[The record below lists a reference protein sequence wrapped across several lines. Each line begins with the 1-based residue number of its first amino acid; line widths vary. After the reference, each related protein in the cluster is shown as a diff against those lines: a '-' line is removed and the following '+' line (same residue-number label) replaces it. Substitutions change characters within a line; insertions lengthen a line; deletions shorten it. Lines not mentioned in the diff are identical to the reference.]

1 MMPPGSPVQCP
12 ACGHLSREGARFCAN
27 CAEPLRDQVPCPSCG
42 ASNLPGQNFCD
53 RCGARLE
60 ERRPIP
66 APDPRSYTP
75 DHLAEKIRTA
85 KANLEGERKQVTVL
99 FADVKGSMELGEG
112 MDPEAWRRIIERMFA
127 LMCEGVYRFE
137 GTVNQFTGDG
147 MVALFGAP
155 LAHEDHA
162 QRACH
167 AALYL
172 SDQLARYAEQLKRE
186 EGLDFSVRMGL
197 NSGEVVVGAI
207 GENLQMD
214 YTAIGHSVG
223 LGQRMEQLAEPG
235 RAYLT
240 EYTAA
245 LISGYFEL
253 RDKGLLEIKGVRMPL
268 RVYEL
273 AGAGAARTR
282 LDISGAR
289 GFTRLVGR
297 ESELAS
303 LETAL
308 DRVVGGKGQVL
319 GIVAEPGLG
328 KSRLC
333 YELARRCR
341 ERGITVYEGHGVAHG
356 KRVPWLVVLELLRG
370 YFGIGEQDAER
381 TAREQVA
388 GKVLQLDEALSDVLP
403 LLFDFLGVADPERPA
418 PRMDPEA
425 RQRQIFATVRR
436 LIHARSRR
444 EPALI
449 LLEDLQWLD
458 GSSEAFLENMVEAL
472 PGTRTLLLVNF
483 RPEYHA
489 GWMQKSYYQ
498 QLPLSPLG
506 EEAIEELL
514 QDLLGPDP
522 SLDGLS
528 QLITERTGG
537 NPFFIEEVVKGL
549 VDKSSLTG
557 DKGAYR
563 LARSVDEVTIPPTV
577 QAVLAARIDR
587 LPEDEKAVLQGAA
600 VIGRQF
606 PEAVL
611 RHAMGLSGTA
621 LEDALRAL
629 TAAEFI
635 YEESPYPEPEY
646 AFMHP
651 LTQEVAHRSQLAEQR
666 ARMHRRVAEAIAE
679 LYPHKLDEQ
688 AALLAHHSEA
698 AGDMLAAAKWS
709 ARAAG
714 WAGLSDP
721 AAAAGH
727 WRKVRTLVETGL
739 PESAETMTLGLVAR
753 IWTLRLAWRLGCT
766 EGEAAAIFAEG
777 KALAERAGDL
787 RSLAMLTVAYAAIR
801 GLTGHVEDWA
811 ELGSEALRLAERT
824 GDRGLQLAVRP
835 PPTYALFVLGRLREA
850 LATIERGLELAAGD
864 SRLGAD
870 TLFVSPYAWSIM
882 TRSFLLAYLG
892 RLKDAVNGLDT
903 AMQLA
908 RDQGDVE
915 VLGYTHANRAWLA
928 RETGELESALAHAG
942 QAVDIAERMGNAYA
956 RTQAYSCLALAHAS
970 REEWDQAVEAGEQSL
985 AISRERRTGVQFEP
999 WTLATLADAYLARGD
1014 GSRARA
1020 TAEQAVAIARGSHIK
1035 IFEPIALRSLA
1046 RVLRASEGAG
1056 ARAEVKAALSR
1067 ALALAKEMGARSEEP
1082 LVHVELAELARLTG
1096 DESGRER
1103 ELREARRIFAEIG
1116 ADRYAAALTREL
1128 SAPPTGRPS
1137 RPLA

>member
-1 MMPPGSPVQCP
+1 
-12 ACGHLSREGARFCAN
+12 
-27 CAEPLRDQVPCPSCG
+27 
-42 ASNLPGQNFCD
+42 
-53 RCGARLE
+53 
-60 ERRPIP
+60 
-66 APDPRSYTP
+66 
-75 DHLAEKIRTA
+75 
-85 KANLEGERKQVTVL
+85 
-99 FADVKGSMELGEG
+99 
-112 MDPEAWRRIIERMFA
+112 
-127 LMCEGVYRFE
+127 
-137 GTVNQFTGDG
+137 
-147 MVALFGAP
+147 
-155 LAHEDHA
+155 
-162 QRACH
+162 
-167 AALYL
+167 
-172 SDQLARYAEQLKRE
+172 
-186 EGLDFSVRMGL
+186 
-197 NSGEVVVGAI
+197 
-207 GENLQMD
+207 
-214 YTAIGHSVG
+214 
-223 LGQRMEQLAEPG
+223 
-235 RAYLT
+235 
-240 EYTAA
+240 
-245 LISGYFEL
+245 
-253 RDKGLLEIKGVRMPL
+253 
-268 RVYEL
+268 
-273 AGAGAARTR
+273 
-282 LDISGAR
+282 
-289 GFTRLVGR
+289 
-297 ESELAS
+297 
-303 LETAL
+303 
-308 DRVVGGKGQVL
+308 
-319 GIVAEPGLG
+319 
-328 KSRLC
+328 
-333 YELARRCR
+333 
-341 ERGITVYEGHGVAHG
+341 
-356 KRVPWLVVLELLRG
+356 
-370 YFGIGEQDAER
+370 
-381 TAREQVA
+381 
-388 GKVLQLDEALSDVLP
+388 
-403 LLFDFLGVADPERPA
+403 
-418 PRMDPEA
+418 
-425 RQRQIFATVRR
+425 
-436 LIHARSRR
+436 
-444 EPALI
+444 
-449 LLEDLQWLD
+449 
-458 GSSEAFLENMVEAL
+458 
-472 PGTRTLLLVNF
+472 
-483 RPEYHA
+483 
-489 GWMQKSYYQ
+489 
-498 QLPLSPLG
+498 
-506 EEAIEELL
+506 
-514 QDLLGPDP
+514 
-522 SLDGLS
+522 
-528 QLITERTGG
+528 
-537 NPFFIEEVVKGL
+537 
-549 VDKSSLTG
+549 
-557 DKGAYR
+557 
-563 LARSVDEVTIPPTV
+563 
-577 QAVLAARIDR
+577 
-587 LPEDEKAVLQGAA
+587 
-600 VIGRQF
+600 
-606 PEAVL
+606 
-611 RHAMGLSGTA
+611 
-621 LEDALRAL
+621 
-629 TAAEFI
+629 
-635 YEESPYPEPEY
+635 
-646 AFMHP
+646 MHP

>member
-12 ACGHLSREGARFCAN
+12 ACGHPSREGARFCAN
-27 CAEPLRDQVPCPSCG
+27 CAEPLRQEVRCPSCG

-60 ERRPIP
+60 ERRPTP

-85 KANLEGERKQVTVL
+85 KASLEGERKQVTVL

-155 LAHEDHA
+155 IAHEDHA

-207 GENLQMD
+207 GEDLQMD

-289 GFTRLVGR
+289 GFTRFVGR

-370 YFGIGEQDAER
+370 YFGIGEQDAEQ

-403 LLFDFLGVADPERPA
+403 LLFDFLGVPDPERPA

-436 LIHARSRR
+436 LMHARSRR

-506 EEAIEELL
+506 EEAIDELL
-514 QDLLGPDP
+514 QDLLGGDP

-549 VDKSSLTG
+549 VDKGSLTG

-721 AAAAGH
+721 AAAANH

-766 EGEAAAIFAEG
+766 EEEAAAIFAEG
-777 KALAERAGDL
+777 KALAERAEDL

-864 SRLGAD
+864 ARLGAD
-870 TLFVSPYAWSIM
+870 TLFVSPYAWSVM

-892 RLKDAVNGLDT
+892 RLTDAVNGLDT

-915 VLGYTHANRAWLA
+915 VLGYVHANRAWLA

-956 RTQAYSCLALAHAS
+956 RTQAYSCLALAHVS

-999 WTLATLADAYLARGD
+999 WTLATLAEAYLARGD
-1014 GSRARA
+1014 VSRARA

-1046 RVLRASEGAG
+1046 RVLLASEGAG

-1067 ALALAKEMGARSEEP
+1067 ALALAKEMEARSEEP
-1082 LVHVELAELARLTG
+1082 LLHVELGELARLTG
-1096 DESGRER
+1096 DEAGRER
-1103 ELREARRIFAEIG
+1103 ELREARRIFAKIG

-1137 RPLA
+1137 

>member
-12 ACGHLSREGARFCAN
+12 ACGHLSREGARFCAK
-27 CAEPLRDQVPCPSCG
+27 CGEPLPQEFACARCG
-42 ASNLPGQNFCD
+42 AFSLPGQNFCD
-53 RCGARLE
+53 RCGSPLV
-60 ERRPIP
+60 ERREAP

-85 KANLEGERKQVTVL
+85 KGSLEGERKQVTVL

-112 MDPEAWRRIIERMFA
+112 MDPEAWRRIMERMFT
-127 LMCEGVYRFE
+127 LMCEGVHRFE
-137 GTVNQFTGDG
+137 GTVNRFTGDG

-155 LAHEDHA
+155 IAHEDHA

-167 AALYL
+167 SALYL

-186 EGLDFSVRMGL
+186 EGLDFSVGVGVNYR
-197 NSGEVVVGAI
+197 EVVVGAI
-207 GENLQMD
+207 GDDLQMD

-223 LGQRMEQLAEPG
+223 LGQRMEQLADPG
-235 RAYLT
+235 KAYLT
-240 EYTAA
+240 EHTAA

-253 RDKGLLEIKGVRMPL
+253 RDKGLLEIKGVRTPL

-273 AGAGAARTR
+273 VGTGAARTS
-282 LDISGAR
+282 LEVAGAR
-289 GFTRLVGR
+289 GFTRFVGR
-297 ESELAS
+297 ESELSILAA
-303 LETAL
+303 AL
-308 DRVVGGKGQVL
+308 DRAVGGKGQVL
-319 GIVAEPGLG
+319 GVIAQPGLG

-333 YELARRCR
+333 YELVQHCR
-341 ERGITVYEGHGVAHG
+341 EQGITVYEAHGVAHG
-356 KRVPWLVVLELLRG
+356 KRVPWLVVLELMRG
-370 YFGIGEQDAER
+370 YFGIAEHETEQA
-381 TAREQVA
+381 ARDRIASKTVA
-388 GKVLQLDEALSDVLP
+388 LDEALRDALP
-403 LLFDFLGVADPERPA
+403 LLFEFLGVPDPERPA

-449 LLEDLQWLD
+449 LIEDLQWLD
-458 GSSEAFLENMVEAL
+458 GSSEAFLANVVEAL

-498 QLPLSPLG
+498 QLPLPPLG

-528 QLITERTGG
+528 QLIAERTGG
-537 NPFFIEEVVKGL
+537 NPFFIEEVVKDL
-549 VDKSSLTG
+549 VDKGSLSG

-577 QAVLAARIDR
+577 QAVLASRIDR
-587 LPEDEKAVLQGAA
+587 LPAHEKAVLQSAA
-600 VIGRQF
+600 VIGKHF

-611 RHAMGLSGTA
+611 RHAMRLSGTE

-651 LTQEVAHRSQLAEQR
+651 LTREVAHRSQLAEQR
-666 ARMHRRVAEAIAE
+666 ARVHRRVAEAIAE

-698 AGDMLAAAKWS
+698 AGDMLAAAEWS

-714 WAGLSDP
+714 WAGMSDP

-727 WRKVRTLVETGL
+727 WRKVRKLVETGL
-739 PESAETMTLGLVAR
+739 PESAETITLGLTAR
-753 IWTLRLAWRLGCT
+753 IWTLRLAWRLGAP
-766 EGEAAAIFAEG
+766 EEEAAAIFAGG
-777 KALAERAGDL
+777 KALAERAEDP

-835 PPTYALFVLGRLREA
+835 PPTYALFMLGRLREA
-850 LATIERGLELAAGD
+850 LAIIERGLELAAGHA
-864 SRLGAD
+864 RLGAD

-892 RLKDAVNGLDT
+892 RLSEAADGLDG
-903 AMQLA
+903 AMRLA

-915 VLGYTHANRAWLA
+915 VLGYAHANRAWLA
-928 RETGELESALAHAG
+928 RQSGEVESALPHAG

-956 RTQAYSCLALAHAS
+956 RTQAYSCLAFAHVA
-970 REEWDQAVEAGEQSL
+970 RGEFDEAVEAGEQSL

-999 WTLATLADAYLARGD
+999 WTLATLAEAYLGRGYAP
-1014 GSRARA
+1014 RARA
-1020 TAEQAVAIARGSHIK
+1020 TAEQAVALARERHIRVL
-1035 IFEPIALRSLA
+1035 EPITLVSLT
-1046 RVLRASEGAG
+1046 RVLLASEGTA
-1056 ARAEVKAALSR
+1056 ARAEIEAALSR
-1067 ALALAKEMGARSEEP
+1067 ALELAKAMEARSEEP
-1082 LVHVELAELARLTG
+1082 LVHVELGELARLTG
-1096 DESGRER
+1096 DDAALDLEVRVAQSLFG
-1103 ELREARRIFAEIG
+1103 EIG
-1116 ADRYAAALTREL
+1116 ANRYAASLTVQR
-1128 SAPPTGRPS
+1128 SARPTGRRS
-1137 RPLA
+1137 

>member
-1 MMPPGSPVQCP
+1 
-12 ACGHLSREGARFCAN
+12 
-27 CAEPLRDQVPCPSCG
+27 
-42 ASNLPGQNFCD
+42 
-53 RCGARLE
+53 
-60 ERRPIP
+60 
-66 APDPRSYTP
+66 
-75 DHLAEKIRTA
+75 
-85 KANLEGERKQVTVL
+85 
-99 FADVKGSMELGEG
+99 
-112 MDPEAWRRIIERMFA
+112 MDAEAWRRIMERMFT
-127 LMCEGVYRFE
+127 LMCEGVHRFE
-137 GTVNQFTGDG
+137 GTVNKFTGDG
-147 MVALFGAP
+147 IVALFGAP
-155 LAHEDHA
+155 IAREDHA
-162 QRACH
+162 QCACH

-172 SDQLARYAEQLKRE
+172 SDQLAQYAEQLKRE

-197 NSGEVVVGAI
+197 SSGEVVVGAI
-207 GENLQMD
+207 GDDLQMD

-235 RAYLT
+235 TAYLT
-240 EYTAA
+240 EHTAA

-253 RDKGLLEIKGVRMPL
+253 RDKGVLEIKGVRTPL

-273 AGAGAARTR
+273 AGTGAARTS
-282 LDISGAR
+282 LDVAGAR
-289 GFTRLVGR
+289 GFTHFVGR
-297 ESELAS
+297 GSELAS
-303 LETAL
+303 LATAL

-319 GIVAEPGLG
+319 GVVSEPGLG

-333 YELARRCR
+333 YELAQRCQ

-370 YFGIGEQDAER
+370 YFGIGEQDDEQA
-381 TAREQVA
+381 ARDQVA
-388 GKVLQLDEALSDVLP
+388 GKVLQLDEALSDALP
-403 LLFDFLGVADPERPA
+403 LLFEFLGVPDPERPT

-425 RQRQIFATVRR
+425 RQRRIFATVRR
-436 LIHARSRR
+436 LIQARSRR

-449 LLEDLQWLD
+449 LIEDLQWLD
-458 GSSEAFLENMVEAL
+458 GSSEAFLENLVEAL

-498 QLPLSPLG
+498 QLPLPPLG

-528 QLITERTGG
+528 QLIAERTGG
-537 NPFFIEEVVKGL
+537 NPFFIEEIVKGL
-549 VDKSSLTG
+549 VDRGSLTG
-557 DKGAYR
+557 EKGAYR
-563 LARSVDEVTIPPTV
+563 LAHSVDEVTIPPTV
-577 QAVLAARIDR
+577 QAVLTARIDR
-587 LPEDEKAVLQGAA
+587 LPEHEKAVLQSAA
-600 VIGRQF
+600 VIGKQF

-611 RHAMGLSGTA
+611 RNAMRLSGPE

-629 TAAEFI
+629 IAAEFI

-651 LTQEVAHRSQLAEQR
+651 LTQEVAYRSQLAEQR

-698 AGDMLAAAKWS
+698 AGEMLAAAKWS
-709 ARAAG
+709 ERAAG

-727 WRKVRTLVETGL
+727 WRNVRTLVAGL
-739 PESAETMTLGLVAR
+739 PESAETQMLGLTAR
-753 IWTLRLAWRLGCT
+753 IWTLRLAWRLGGT
-766 EGEAAAIFAEG
+766 EEEAAAIFAEG
-777 KALAERAGDL
+777 KALAERAEDL

-864 SRLGAD
+864 ARLGAD

-892 RLKDAVNGLDT
+892 RLTDAANGLDS

-915 VLGYTHANRAWLA
+915 VLGYAHANRAWLA

-970 REEWDQAVEAGEQSL
+970 RGEWDDAVEAGEQSL

-999 WTLATLADAYLARGD
+999 WTLATLAEAYLARGD

-1020 TAEQAVAIARGSHIK
+1020 TAEQAVAIARGNQIQ

-1046 RVLRASEGAG
+1046 RVLLASEGAG

-1067 ALALAKEMGARSEEP
+1067 ALALAKEMEARSEEP
-1082 LVHVELAELARLTG
+1082 LLHVELGELARLTG
-1096 DESGRER
+1096 DEAGRER

-1116 ADRYAAALTREL
+1116 ADRYVAALTREL

-1137 RPLA
+1137 

>member
-1 MMPPGSPVQCP
+1 M
-12 ACGHLSREGARFCAN
+12 R
-27 CAEPLRDQVPCPSCG
+27 
-42 ASNLPGQNFCD
+42 
-53 RCGARLE
+53 
-60 ERRPIP
+60 
-66 APDPRSYTP
+66 
-75 DHLAEKIRTA
+75 
-85 KANLEGERKQVTVL
+85 
-99 FADVKGSMELGEG
+99 
-112 MDPEAWRRIIERMFA
+112 
-127 LMCEGVYRFE
+127 
-137 GTVNQFTGDG
+137 
-147 MVALFGAP
+147 
-155 LAHEDHA
+155 
-162 QRACH
+162 
-167 AALYL
+167 
-172 SDQLARYAEQLKRE
+172 
-186 EGLDFSVRMGL
+186 
-197 NSGEVVVGAI
+197 
-207 GENLQMD
+207 
-214 YTAIGHSVG
+214 
-223 LGQRMEQLAEPG
+223 
-235 RAYLT
+235 
-240 EYTAA
+240 
-245 LISGYFEL
+245 
-253 RDKGLLEIKGVRMPL
+253 
-268 RVYEL
+268 
-273 AGAGAARTR
+273 
-282 LDISGAR
+282 
-289 GFTRLVGR
+289 
-297 ESELAS
+297 
-303 LETAL
+303 
-308 DRVVGGKGQVL
+308 
-319 GIVAEPGLG
+319 
-328 KSRLC
+328 
-333 YELARRCR
+333 
-341 ERGITVYEGHGVAHG
+341 
-356 KRVPWLVVLELLRG
+356 
-370 YFGIGEQDAER
+370 
-381 TAREQVA
+381 
-388 GKVLQLDEALSDVLP
+388 
-403 LLFDFLGVADPERPA
+403 
-418 PRMDPEA
+418 
-425 RQRQIFATVRR
+425 
-436 LIHARSRR
+436 
-444 EPALI
+444 
-449 LLEDLQWLD
+449 
-458 GSSEAFLENMVEAL
+458 
-472 PGTRTLLLVNF
+472 
-483 RPEYHA
+483 
-489 GWMQKSYYQ
+489 
-498 QLPLSPLG
+498 LPLSPLG

-651 LTQEVAHRSQLAEQR
+651 LTQEVAHSSQLAEQR

-727 WRKVRTLVETGL
+727 WRKVRTLVVTGL

-1082 LVHVELAELARLTG
+1082 LVHVELAELARVTG

>member
-12 ACGHLSREGARFCAN
+12 ACGHPSREGARFCAN
-27 CAEPLRDQVPCPSCG
+27 CAEPLRQEIPCPSCG

-53 RCGARLE
+53 RCGTRLE
-60 ERRPIP
+60 ERRPTP
-66 APDPRSYTP
+66 APDPRCYTP

-85 KANLEGERKQVTVL
+85 KSTLEGERKQVTVL
-99 FADVKGSMELGEG
+99 FADVKGSMELGER
-112 MDPEAWRRIIERMFA
+112 MDPEAWRRIMERMFT
-127 LMCEGVYRFE
+127 LMCEGVHRFE
-137 GTVNQFTGDG
+137 GTVRFTGDG
-147 MVALFGAP
+147 MMALFGAP
-155 LAHEDHA
+155 IAHEEHA

-207 GENLQMD
+207 GDDLQMD

-253 RDKGLLEIKGVRMPL
+253 RDKGLLEIKGVRRPL

-282 LDISGAR
+282 LDVAGAR

-308 DRVVGGKGQVL
+308 DRVIGGKGQVL

-333 YELARRCR
+333 YELAQRCR

-370 YFGIGEQDAER
+370 YFAIAEQDDEQ
-381 TAREQVA
+381 TARDQVA
-388 GKVLQLDEALSDVLP
+388 GKVLQLDEALSDALP
-403 LLFDFLGVADPERPA
+403 LLFDFLGVPDPERPA
-418 PRMDPEA
+418 ARMDPEA

-436 LIHARSRR
+436 LMHARSRR

-449 LLEDLQWLD
+449 LIEDLQWLD

-506 EEAIEELL
+506 EQAIEELL
-514 QDLLGPDP
+514 QDLLGADP

-528 QLITERTGG
+528 QLIAERTGG

-549 VDKSSLTG
+549 VDKGSLTG

-587 LPEDEKAVLQGAA
+587 LPEHEKAVLQSAA

-611 RHAMGLSGTA
+611 RHAMRLSGTE

-629 TAAEFI
+629 TAGEFI

-727 WRKVRTLVETGL
+727 WRKVRTLVAAL
-739 PESAETMTLGLVAR
+739 PESAETQTLGLTAR
-753 IWTLRLAWRLGCT
+753 IWTLRLAWRLGGT
-766 EGEAAAIFAEG
+766 EEEAAAIFAEG
-777 KALAERAGDL
+777 KALAERAEDL

-864 SRLGAD
+864 ARLGAD
-870 TLFVSPYAWSIM
+870 TLFVSPYAWSVM

-892 RLKDAVNGLDT
+892 RLTDAVNGLDT

-915 VLGYTHANRAWLA
+915 VLGYVHANRAWLA
-928 RETGELESALAHAG
+928 REAGELESALAHAG

-956 RTQAYSCLALAHAS
+956 RTQAYSCLALAHVS
-970 REEWDQAVEAGEQSL
+970 REEWDEAVEAGEQSL

-999 WTLATLADAYLARGD
+999 WTLATLAEAYLARGD
-1014 GSRARA
+1014 VSRARA

-1035 IFEPIALRSLA
+1035 VFEPIALRSLA
-1046 RVLRASEGAG
+1046 RVLLASEGAG

-1067 ALALAKEMGARSEEP
+1067 GLALAKEMEARSEEP
-1082 LVHVELAELARLTG
+1082 LLHVELGELARLTG
-1096 DESGRER
+1096 DEAGRER

-1137 RPLA
+1137 

>member
-1 MMPPGSPVQCP
+1 MGSLVQCP

-27 CAEPLRDQVPCPSCG
+27 CGEPLSQEVACPRCG
-42 ASNLPGQNFCD
+42 ASNLRGQNFCD
-53 RCGARLE
+53 HCGNLLVE
-60 ERRPIP
+60 EREAP
-66 APDPRSYTP
+66 APDPRSCTP

-85 KANLEGERKQVTVL
+85 KGSLEGERKQVTVL

-112 MDPEAWRRIIERMFA
+112 MDPEQWRRIIERMVT
-127 LMCEGVYRFE
+127 LMCEGVHRFE

-155 LAHEDHA
+155 IAHEDHA

-197 NSGEVVVGAI
+197 NSGEVVVGSI
-207 GENLQMD
+207 GDDLQMD

-235 RAYLT
+235 KAYLT
-240 EYTAA
+240 EHTAA
-245 LISGYFEL
+245 LISGYFDL
-253 RDKGLLEIKGVRMPL
+253 RDKGLLEIKGVRTPL
-268 RVYEL
+268 RVFEL
-273 AGAGAARTR
+273 AGTGAARTR
-282 LDISGAR
+282 LEVAGAR
-289 GFTRLVGR
+289 GFTRFVGR

-303 LETAL
+303 LKTAL
-308 DRVVGGKGQVL
+308 DRVVAGTGQVV
-319 GIVAEPGLG
+319 GVVSEPGLG

-333 YELARRCR
+333 YELVRRCG
-341 ERGITVYEGHGVAHG
+341 ERGINVYEAHGVAHG
-356 KRVPWLVVLELLRG
+356 KRVPWLVVLELMRD
-370 YFGIGEQDAER
+370 YFDIGEQDADQA
-381 TAREQVA
+381 ARDQVA
-388 GKVLQLDEALSDVLP
+388 GKVLSLDESLRDALP
-403 LLFDFLGVADPERPA
+403 LLFEFLGVPDPERPA

-436 LIHARSRR
+436 LIHARGRR

-449 LLEDLQWLD
+449 MIEDLQWLD

-498 QLPLSPLG
+498 QLPLAPLG
-506 EEAIEELL
+506 EGAVEELL

-528 QLITERTGG
+528 QLIAERTGG
-537 NPFFIEEVVKGL
+537 NPFFIEEVVKDL
-549 VDKSSLTG
+549 VDKGSLRG
-557 DKGAYR
+557 EKGAYR

-577 QAVLAARIDR
+577 QAVVAARIDR
-587 LPEDEKAVLQGAA
+587 LPEREKAVLQGAA

-611 RHAMGLSGTA
+611 RQAMRMSGTE
-621 LEDALRAL
+621 LEVALRAL

-651 LTQEVAHRSQLAEQR
+651 LTREVAHRSQLAEQR
-666 ARMHRRVAEAIAE
+666 ARMHKRVAEAIAE

-698 AGDMLAAAKWS
+698 AGEMLAAAEWS

-721 AAAAGH
+721 AAAAAH
-727 WRKVRTLVETGL
+727 WRKVRTLVESL
-739 PESAETMTLGLVAR
+739 PETAESVTLGLTAR
-753 IWTLRLAWRLGCT
+753 IWTLRLAWRLGGT
-766 EGEAAAIFAEG
+766 EEEAAAIFAEG
-777 KALAERAGDL
+777 KALAERAADP

-835 PPTYALFVLGRLREA
+835 PPTYALFMLGRLREA

-864 SRLGAD
+864 VRLGAD

-892 RLKDAVNGLDT
+892 RLPEAGEGLDR

-908 RDQGDVE
+908 RDQADVE
-915 VLGYTHANRAWLA
+915 VLGYAHANRAWLT
-928 RETGELESALAHAG
+928 RQTGEVESALPHAG

-956 RTQAYSCLALAHAS
+956 RTQAYSCLALAHLS
-970 REEWDQAVEAGEQSL
+970 RKEWDEAVEAGEQSL

-999 WTLATLADAYLARGD
+999 WTLATLGEAYLARGD
-1014 GSRARA
+1014 GLRARA
-1020 TAEQAVAIARGSHIK
+1020 TAGQAVELARGRHIK
-1035 IFEPIALRSLA
+1035 VLEPITLLSFA
-1046 RVLRASEGAG
+1046 RVLMALEGAA

-1067 ALALAKEMGARSEEP
+1067 ALALARDMEARSEEP
-1082 LVHVELAELARLTG
+1082 LVRVELGELARLTG
-1096 DESGRER
+1096 DDVAYER
-1103 ELREARRIFAEIG
+1103 ELGEAHRLFAQIG
-1116 ADRYAAALTREL
+1116 ANRYAATLTREP
-1128 SAPPTGRPS
+1128 SARRS
-1137 RPLA
+1137 

>member
-1 MMPPGSPVQCP
+1 MIAPGSPVQCP

-27 CAEPLRDQVPCPSCG
+27 CAAPLPQEIACPRCG
-42 ASNLPGQNFCD
+42 ASNPAGQNFCD
-53 RCGARLE
+53 RCGNQLV
-60 ERRPIP
+60 ERREAP

-85 KANLEGERKQVTVL
+85 RGSLEGERKQVTVL
-99 FADVKGSMELGEG
+99 FADVKGSMELGED
-112 MDPEAWRRIIERMFA
+112 MDPEAWRRIIERMFT
-127 LMCEGVYRFE
+127 LMCEGVYRYE
-137 GTVNQFTGDG
+137 GTVNRFTGDG

-155 LAHEDHA
+155 IAHEDHA

-172 SDQLARYAEQLKRE
+172 TDQLARYAEQLKRE

-207 GENLQMD
+207 GDDLQMD

-235 RAYLT
+235 KAYLT
-240 EYTAA
+240 EHTAA

-253 RDKGLLEIKGVRMPL
+253 RDKGLLEIKGVRKPL

-273 AGAGAARTR
+273 VGTGAARTS
-282 LDISGAR
+282 LEVAGAR

-297 ESELAS
+297 ESELTTLA
-303 LETAL
+303 TAL
-308 DRVVGGKGQVL
+308 DHVVGGKGQVL
-319 GIVAEPGLG
+319 GVVSEPGLG

-333 YELARRCR
+333 YELAQRAR
-341 ERGITVYEGHGVAHG
+341 ERGITVYEAHGVAHG
-356 KRVPWLVVLELLRG
+356 KRVPWLVVLELMRG
-370 YFGIGEQDAER
+370 YFGIGEQDAEQ
-381 TAREQVA
+381 TARERVA
-388 GKVLQLDEALSDVLP
+388 DKILGLDESLSTDLP
-403 LLFDFLGVADPERPA
+403 LLFEFLGVPDPERPA

-436 LIHARSRR
+436 LIHARSRH

-449 LLEDLQWLD
+449 LIEDLQWLD
-458 GSSEAFLENMVEAL
+458 RSSEAFLENMVEAL

-489 GWMQKSYYQ
+489 GWMRKSYYQ
-498 QLPLSPLG
+498 QLPLPPLDD
-506 EEAIEELL
+506 EAIEELL

-528 QLITERTGG
+528 QLIADRTGG
-537 NPFFIEEVVKGL
+537 NPFFIEEVVKSL
-549 VDKSSLTG
+549 EDKGSLTG
-557 DKGAYR
+557 EKGHYK

-587 LPEDEKAVLQGAA
+587 LPEHEKAVLQGAA
-600 VIGRQF
+600 VIGKQF

-611 RHAMGLSGTA
+611 RHAMRLSATQLA
-621 LEDALRAL
+621 DALRDL
-629 TAAEFI
+629 IAAEFI

-666 ARMHRRVAEAIAE
+666 ARMHRRVADAIAE

-698 AGDMLAAAKWS
+698 AGEMLAAAKWS

-727 WRKVRTLVETGL
+727 WRKVRALVETGL
-739 PESAETMTLGLVAR
+739 PQSAETMTLGLTAR
-753 IWTLRLAWRLGCT
+753 IWTLRLAWRLGGP
-766 EGEAAAIFAEG
+766 EEEAAAIFAEG
-777 KALAERAGDL
+777 KALAERAEDS

-835 PPTYALFVLGRLREA
+835 PPTYALFMLGRLREA
-850 LATIERGLELAAGD
+850 LATIEQGLELAAGD
-864 SRLGAD
+864 TRLGAD
-870 TLFVSPYAWSIM
+870 TLFVSPYAWSVM

-892 RLKDAVNGLDT
+892 RLTEAAEGLDS
-903 AMQLA
+903 AMRLA

-915 VLGYTHANRAWLA
+915 VLGYAHANRAWLA
-928 RETGELESALAHAG
+928 RQSGEIESALVHAAE
-942 QAVDIAERMGNAYA
+942 AVEIAERMGNAYA
-956 RTQAYSCLALAHAS
+956 RTQAYSCLALAHLS
-970 REEWDQAVEAGEQSL
+970 REEWDEAVEAGEQSL
-985 AISRERRTGVQFEP
+985 AISRERRTGLQFEP
-999 WTLATLADAYLARGD
+999 WTLATLAEAYLARGD
-1014 GSRARA
+1014 GPRARA
-1020 TAEQAVAIARGSHIK
+1020 TVEQAVALARGRQIK
-1035 IFEPIALRSLA
+1035 VFEPITLLSLA
-1046 RVLRASEGAG
+1046 RVLLASEGAA
-1056 ARAEVKAALSR
+1056 ARAEVEAALTR
-1067 ALALAKEMGARSEEP
+1067 ALALAKEMEARSEEP
-1082 LVHVELAELARLTG
+1082 LVHVQLAELARLSG
-1096 DESGRER
+1096 DEPGRAR
-1103 ELREARRIFAEIG
+1103 ELREAHRLFADIG
-1116 ADRYAAALTREL
+1116 ADRYRAALTREL
-1128 SAPPTGRPS
+1128 SAPPTGRRS
-1137 RPLA
+1137 

>member
-1 MMPPGSPVQCP
+1 MPPGSPVQCP
-12 ACGHLSREGARFCAN
+12 ACGHLSREGANFCAN
-27 CAEPLRDQVPCPSCG
+27 CAEPLLQEVACPRCG

-53 RCGARLE
+53 RCGTLLG
-60 ERRPIP
+60 ERRQAP
-66 APDPRSYTP
+66 AQDLLSCTP
-75 DHLAEKIRTA
+75 DHLAERIRTA
-85 KANLEGERKQVTVL
+85 KGSLEGERKQLTVL
-99 FADVKGSMELGEG
+99 FADVKGSMELGES
-112 MDPEAWRRIIERMFA
+112 MDPEAWRRIMERMFT
-127 LMCEGVYRFE
+127 LMCEGVHRFE
-137 GTVNQFTGDG
+137 GTVNKFTGDG
-147 MVALFGAP
+147 IVALFGAP
-155 LAHEDHA
+155 IAREDHA
-162 QRACH
+162 QCACH

-172 SDQLARYAEQLKRE
+172 SDQLAQYAEQLKRE

-207 GENLQMD
+207 GDDLQMD

-235 RAYLT
+235 KAYLT
-240 EYTAA
+240 EHTAA

-253 RDKGLLEIKGVRMPL
+253 RDKGLLEIKGVRTPL

-273 AGAGAARTR
+273 AGTGAARTS
-282 LDISGAR
+282 LEVAGAR
-289 GFTRLVGR
+289 GFTQFVGR
-297 ESELAS
+297 GSELAS
-303 LETAL
+303 LATAL
-308 DRVVGGKGQVL
+308 DRVVSGKGQVL
-319 GIVAEPGLG
+319 GVVSEPGLG

-333 YELARRCR
+333 YELAQRCQ

-370 YFGIGEQDAER
+370 YFGISELDDER
-381 TAREQVA
+381 AAREQIA
-388 GKVLQLDEALSDVLP
+388 GKVLQLDEAFSNALP
-403 LLFDFLGVADPERPA
+403 LLFEFLGVPDPERPA

-436 LIHARSRR
+436 LIQARSRR

-449 LLEDLQWLD
+449 LIEDLQWLD
-458 GSSEAFLENMVEAL
+458 VSSEAFLENMVEAL

-506 EEAIEELL
+506 EQAIEELL

-528 QLITERTGG
+528 QLIAERTGG

-549 VDKSSLTG
+549 VDRGSLTG
-557 DKGAYR
+557 EKGAYR
-563 LARSVDEVTIPPTV
+563 LAHSVDEVTIPPTV
-577 QAVLAARIDR
+577 QAVLTARIDR
-587 LPEDEKAVLQGAA
+587 LPEHQKAVLQSAA
-600 VIGRQF
+600 VIGKEF

-611 RHAMGLSGTA
+611 RNAMRLSGSE

-629 TAAEFI
+629 IAAEFL

-651 LTQEVAHRSQLAEQR
+651 LTQEVAYRSQLAEQR

-698 AGDMLAAAKWS
+698 AGEMLAAAKWS

-727 WRKVRTLVETGL
+727 WRNVRTLVETGL
-739 PESAETMTLGLVAR
+739 PETAETMTLGLTAR
-753 IWTLRLAWRLGCT
+753 IWTLRLAWRLGGA
-766 EGEAAAIFAEG
+766 EEEPAAIFAEG
-777 KALAERAGDL
+777 KALAERAEDP

-801 GLTGHVEDWA
+801 GLMGHVEDWA

-835 PPTYALFVLGRLREA
+835 PPTYAMFMLGRLREA

-864 SRLGAD
+864 ARLGAN

-882 TRSFLLAYLG
+882 TRSFLLGYLG
-892 RLKDAVNGLDT
+892 RLPEAAEGLDS

-908 RDQGDVE
+908 RRYGDVE
-915 VLGYTHANRAWLA
+915 VLGYAHVNRAWLA
-928 RETGELESALAHAG
+928 RQTGEVESALEHAG

-956 RTQAYSCLALAHAS
+956 RTQAYSCLALAHLS
-970 REEWDQAVEAGEQSL
+970 RGEWDEAVEAGEQSV

-999 WTLATLADAYLARGD
+999 WTLATLAEAYLARGD
-1014 GSRARA
+1014 GPRARD
-1020 TAEQAVAIARGSHIK
+1020 TAEQAAALARASHIK
-1035 IFEPIALRSLA
+1035 IFEPITLLSLA
-1046 RVLRASEGAG
+1046 RVLLATEGGG

-1067 ALALAKEMGARSEEP
+1067 ALALAKEMEARSEEP
-1082 LVHVELAELARLTG
+1082 LVHVELGELARLTG
-1096 DESGRER
+1096 DNAGRER
-1103 ELREARRIFAEIG
+1103 ELREAHRLFSEIG
-1116 ADRYAAALTREL
+1116 ADRYTAALAREL
-1128 SAPPTGRPS
+1128 TAPPAGRRS
-1137 RPLA
+1137 

>member
-27 CAEPLRDQVPCPSCG
+27 CAEPLPQEVACPRCG
-42 ASNLPGQNFCD
+42 ASNLSSQNFCD
-53 RCGARLE
+53 HCGNPLA
-60 ERRPIP
+60 ERRAP
-66 APDPRSYTP
+66 APDLRSYTP

-85 KANLEGERKQVTVL
+85 KGSLEGERKQITVL

-112 MDPEAWRRIIERMFA
+112 MDAEAWRRIMERMLA
-127 LMCEGVYRFE
+127 LMCEGVNRFE

-147 MVALFGAP
+147 IMALFGAP
-155 LAHEDHA
+155 IAHEDHA

-172 SDQLARYAEQLKRE
+172 SDQLARYAEQLRRE

-207 GENLQMD
+207 GADLQMD

-235 RAYLT
+235 KAYLT
-240 EYTAA
+240 EHTAA

-253 RDKGLLEIKGVRMPL
+253 RDKGVVEVKGVRTPV

-273 AGAGAARTR
+273 AGTGAARTR
-282 LDISGAR
+282 LEVAGAR
-289 GFTRLVGR
+289 GFTRFVGR

-303 LETAL
+303 LATAL
-308 DRVVGGKGQVL
+308 DRVIGGKGQVL
-319 GIVAEPGLG
+319 GVVAEPGLG

-333 YELARRCR
+333 YELAQRCR
-341 ERGITVYEGHGVAHG
+341 ERGITVYEAHGVAHG

-370 YFGIGEQDAER
+370 YFGISEQDAAQA
-381 TAREQVA
+381 ARDRIA
-388 GKVLQLDEALSDVLP
+388 GKILRLDEALSDALP
-403 LLFDFLGVADPERPA
+403 LLFEFLGAPDPERPA
-418 PRMDPEA
+418 QRMDPEA

-449 LLEDLQWLD
+449 LIEDLQWLD

-498 QLPLSPLG
+498 QLPLPPLG
-506 EEAIEELL
+506 ETAIEELL
-514 QDLLGPDP
+514 QNLLGPDP

-528 QLITERTGG
+528 QLIAERTGG
-537 NPFFIEEVVKGL
+537 NPFFIEELVKGL
-549 VDKSSLTG
+549 ADRGSLTG
-557 DKGAYR
+557 EKGAYR
-563 LARSVDEVTIPPTV
+563 LARSVDELTIPPTV

-587 LPEDEKAVLQGAA
+587 LPEHEKAVLQNAA
-600 VIGRQF
+600 VIGKQF

-611 RHAMGLSGTA
+611 RRAMRLSGTE

-651 LTQEVAHRSQLAEQR
+651 LTREVAHRSQLAEQR
-666 ARMHRRVAEAIAE
+666 ARVHRRVAEAIAE

-698 AGDMLAAAKWS
+698 AGDMLAAAEWS

-727 WRKVRTLVETGL
+727 WRKVRTLVETL
-739 PESAETMTLGLVAR
+739 PDTAETITLGLTAR
-753 IWTLRLAWRLGCT
+753 IWTLRLAWRLGAP
-766 EGEAAAIFAEG
+766 EEEAAAIFAEG
-777 KALAERAGDL
+777 KALAERAEDP

-811 ELGSEALRLAERT
+811 EFGSEALRLAERT
-824 GDRGLQLAVRP
+824 GDRSLQLVVRP
-835 PPTYALFVLGRLREA
+835 PPTYALFMLGRLREA

-864 SRLGAD
+864 VRLGAD
-870 TLFVSPYAWSIM
+870 TLFVSPYAWAVM

-892 RLKDAVNGLDT
+892 RLAEAANGLDR
-903 AMQLA
+903 AMQFA
-908 RDQGDVE
+908 RDHGDVE
-915 VLGYTHANRAWLA
+915 VLGYAYANRAWLA
-928 RETGELESALAHAG
+928 RQTGEIESALGHAG

-956 RTQAYSCLALAHAS
+956 RTQAYSCLALARLS
-970 REEWDQAVEAGEQSL
+970 RGEWDDAVEAGQQSL
-985 AISRERRTGVQFEP
+985 AISRERGTGFQFEP
-999 WTLATLADAYLARGD
+999 WTLATLAEAYLARGD
-1014 GSRARA
+1014 GPRARA
-1020 TAEQAVAIARGSHIK
+1020 TAEQAVALARGSHIK
-1035 IFEPIALRSLA
+1035 VFEPITLLSLA
-1046 RVLRASEGAG
+1046 RVLLASEGAA

-1067 ALALAKEMGARSEEP
+1067 ALALAKEMEARSEEP
-1082 LVHVELAELARLTG
+1082 LVHVELGELARLTG
-1096 DESGRER
+1096 DDAGRER
-1103 ELREARRIFAEIG
+1103 ELREAHTLFAEIG

-1128 SAPPTGRPS
+1128 SAPPTGRRS
-1137 RPLA
+1137 

>member
-27 CAEPLRDQVPCPSCG
+27 CAEPLRQEVPCPSCG

-53 RCGARLE
+53 RCGTRLE

-155 LAHEDHA
+155 IAHEDHA

-207 GENLQMD
+207 GEDLQMD

-289 GFTRLVGR
+289 GFTRFVGR

-370 YFGIGEQDAER
+370 YFGIGEQDAEQ

-403 LLFDFLGVADPERPA
+403 LLFDFLGVADPKRPA

-528 QLITERTGG
+528 QLITGRTGG

-549 VDKSSLTG
+549 VDKGSLTG

-587 LPEDEKAVLQGAA
+587 LPEEEKAVLQGAA

-739 PESAETMTLGLVAR
+739 PESAETMTLGLAAR

-766 EGEAAAIFAEG
+766 EEEAAAIFAEG
-777 KALAERAGDL
+777 KALAERAEDL

-864 SRLGAD
+864 ARLGAD

-908 RDQGDVE
+908 RDEGDVE
-915 VLGYTHANRAWLA
+915 VLGYAHANRAWLA
-928 RETGELESALAHAG
+928 RETGELESALAHAA

-970 REEWDQAVEAGEQSL
+970 REEWNQAVEAGEQSL

-999 WTLATLADAYLARGD
+999 WTLATLAEAYLARGD
-1014 GSRARA
+1014 GPRARA

-1067 ALALAKEMGARSEEP
+1067 ALALAREMEARSEEP

-1103 ELREARRIFAEIG
+1103 ELQEARRIFAEIG

-1128 SAPPTGRPS
+1128 SAAPTGRSS

>member
-1 MMPPGSPVQCP
+1 MPPGSPVQCP
-12 ACGHLSREGARFCAN
+12 ACGHLSREGASFCAN
-27 CAEPLRDQVPCPSCG
+27 CAEPLPQEVACPRCG
-42 ASNLPGQNFCD
+42 ASNLLGQNFCD
-53 RCGARLE
+53 RCGNLLG
-60 ERRPIP
+60 ERRQAP
-66 APDPRSYTP
+66 AQDLLSCTP
-75 DHLAEKIRTA
+75 DHLAERIRTA
-85 KANLEGERKQVTVL
+85 KGSIEGERKQLTVL
-99 FADVKGSMELGEG
+99 FADVKGSMELGES
-112 MDPEAWRRIIERMFA
+112 MDPEAWRRIMERMFT
-127 LMCEGVYRFE
+127 LMCEGVHRFE
-137 GTVNQFTGDG
+137 GTVNKFTGDG
-147 MVALFGAP
+147 IVALFGAP
-155 LAHEDHA
+155 IAREDHA
-162 QRACH
+162 QCACH

-172 SDQLARYAEQLKRE
+172 SDQLAQYAEQLKRE

-207 GENLQMD
+207 GDDLQMD

-1103 ELREARRIFAEIG
+1103 ELGEARRIFAEIG

>member
-1 MMPPGSPVQCP
+1 MPPGSPVQCP

-892 RLKDAVNGLDT
+892 RLKDAVKGLDT

-1103 ELREARRIFAEIG
+1103 ELGEARRIFAEIG

>member
-1 MMPPGSPVQCP
+1 
-12 ACGHLSREGARFCAN
+12 
-27 CAEPLRDQVPCPSCG
+27 
-42 ASNLPGQNFCD
+42 
-53 RCGARLE
+53 
-60 ERRPIP
+60 
-66 APDPRSYTP
+66 
-75 DHLAEKIRTA
+75 
-85 KANLEGERKQVTVL
+85 
-99 FADVKGSMELGEG
+99 
-112 MDPEAWRRIIERMFA
+112 
-127 LMCEGVYRFE
+127 
-137 GTVNQFTGDG
+137 

-155 LAHEDHA
+155 IAHEDHA

-172 SDQLARYAEQLKRE
+172 SDQLARYSEQLKRE

-207 GENLQMD
+207 GDDLQMD

-235 RAYLT
+235 TAYLT
-240 EYTAA
+240 EHTAA

-253 RDKGLLEIKGVRMPL
+253 RDKGLLEIKGVRAPL
-268 RVYEL
+268 KVYEL
-273 AGAGAARTR
+273 AGTGAARTS
-282 LDISGAR
+282 LEVAGAR
-289 GFTRLVGR
+289 GFTRFVGR

-308 DRVVGGKGQVL
+308 DRVVAGKGQLL
-319 GIVAEPGLG
+319 GVVAEPGLG

-333 YELARRCR
+333 HELAQRCR
-341 ERGITVYEGHGVAHG
+341 ERGITVYEAHGVAHG
-356 KRVPWLVVLELLRG
+356 KRVPWLVVLELMRG
-370 YFGIGEQDAER
+370 YFGIGEQESEQA
-381 TAREQVA
+381 ARDQVA
-388 GKVLQLDEALSDVLP
+388 RKVLLLDESLSNALP
-403 LLFDFLGVADPERPA
+403 LLFEFLGVPDPDRPA
-418 PRMDPEA
+418 ERMDPEA

-436 LIHARSRR
+436 LMHARSRR

-449 LLEDLQWLD
+449 LIGDLQWLD

-498 QLPLSPLG
+498 QLPLPPLG
-506 EEAIEELL
+506 GEAVEELL
-514 QDLLGPDP
+514 QDLLGSDP

-528 QLITERTGG
+528 QLIAERTGG

-549 VDKSSLTG
+549 VDKGSLTG
-557 DKGAYR
+557 EKGAYR

-587 LPEDEKAVLQGAA
+587 LPGHEKAVLQSAA
-600 VIGRQF
+600 VIGNHF
-606 PEAVL
+606 PETVL
-611 RHAMGLSGTA
+611 RHAMRLSGPE

-629 TAAEFI
+629 SAAEFI
-635 YEESPYPEPEY
+635 YEESPYPESEY

-651 LTQEVAHRSQLAEQR
+651 LTREVAQRSQLAEQR
-666 ARMHRRVAEAIAE
+666 ARMHRRVAEAISE

-698 AGDMLAAAKWS
+698 AGEMLTAAKWS

-727 WRKVRTLVETGL
+727 WRKVRTLVETG
-739 PESAETMTLGLVAR
+739 PESAETMTLGLTAR
-753 IWTLRLAWRLGCT
+753 IWTLRLAWRLGGT
-766 EGEAAAIFAEG
+766 EEQAAAIFAEG
-777 KALAERAGDL
+777 KALAERAEDP

-811 ELGSEALRLAERT
+811 ELGSEALRLAEQT

-835 PPTYALFVLGRLREA
+835 PPTYALFMLGRLREA

-864 SRLGAD
+864 ARLGAD
-870 TLFVSPYAWSIM
+870 TLFVSPYAWSVM

-892 RLKDAVNGLDT
+892 RLTEAAEGLDT
-903 AMQLA
+903 AMQIA
-908 RDQGDVE
+908 SDQGDVE
-915 VLGYTHANRAWLA
+915 VLGYAHANRAWLA
-928 RETGELESALAHAG
+928 RQTGEFESALGHAG

-956 RTQAYSCLALAHAS
+956 RTQAYSCLALAHLS
-970 REEWDQAVEAGEQSL
+970 HEEWDEAVWAGEQSL

-999 WTLATLADAYLARGD
+999 WTLATLAEAYLARGD

-1020 TAEQAVAIARGSHIK
+1020 TAEQAAGLARERQIK
-1035 IFEPIALRSLA
+1035 VLEPITLLSLA
-1046 RVLRASEGAG
+1046 RVLLASEGAG
-1056 ARAEVKAALSR
+1056 ATAEVKAALTR
-1067 ALALAKEMGARSEEP
+1067 ALALANEMEARSEEP
-1082 LVHVELAELARLTG
+1082 LVHVELAKLARVTG
-1096 DESGRER
+1096 DDARRER
-1103 ELREARRIFAEIG
+1103 ELREAQRLFEEIG
-1116 ADRYAAALTREL
+1116 ADRYAAALAREL
-1128 SAPPTGRPS
+1128 SAPPTGRPG
-1137 RPLA
+1137 

>member
-1 MMPPGSPVQCP
+1 VQCP

-27 CAEPLRDQVPCPSCG
+27 CGEPLSQEIACPRCG
-42 ASNLPGQNFCD
+42 ASNLRDQNFCD
-53 RCGARLE
+53 RCGNLLLE
-60 ERRPIP
+60 HREAPG
-66 APDPRSYTP
+66 PDPRSYTP

-85 KANLEGERKQVTVL
+85 KDSLEGERKQVTVL
-99 FADVKGSMELGEG
+99 FADIKGSMELGEG
-112 MDPEAWRRIIERMFA
+112 MDPEAWRRIIERMLI
-127 LMCEGVYRFE
+127 LMCEGVHRFE
-137 GTVNQFTGDG
+137 GTVRFTGDG
-147 MVALFGAP
+147 IVALFGAP
-155 LAHEDHA
+155 IAHEDHA

-172 SDQLARYAEQLKRE
+172 GDQLARYAEQLRRE

-207 GENLQMD
+207 GDDLQMD

-235 RAYLT
+235 TAYLT

-253 RDKGLLEIKGVRMPL
+253 HDKGLLQIKGVRTPL

-273 AGAGAARTR
+273 AGTGAARTS
-282 LDISGAR
+282 LDVAGAR

-303 LETAL
+303 LAVAF

-319 GIVAEPGLG
+319 GVVAEPGLG

-333 YELARRCR
+333 FELAQRCR
-341 ERGITVYEGHGVAHG
+341 ERGINVYEAHGVAHG

-370 YFGIGEQDAER
+370 YFRIDEQESEE
-381 TAREQVA
+381 TARHRVA
-388 GKVLQLDEALSDVLP
+388 DKILSFDAALGDALP
-403 LLFDFLGVADPERPA
+403 LLFEVLGVPDPDRPA

-449 LLEDLQWLD
+449 LIEDLQWLD

-489 GWMQKSYYQ
+489 GWMRKSYYQ
-498 QLPLSPLG
+498 QLPLPPLG
-506 EEAIEELL
+506 DEAVEELL
-514 QDLLGPDP
+514 QDLLGPDH

-528 QLITERTGG
+528 QLIAERTGG
-537 NPFFIEEVVKGL
+537 NPFFIEEVVKDL
-549 VDKSSLTG
+549 ADKGSLSG

-563 LARSVDEVTIPPTV
+563 LARSVDDVTIPPTV
-577 QAVLAARIDR
+577 QAVVAARIDR
-587 LPEDEKAVLQGAA
+587 LPEREKAVLQSAA
-600 VIGRQF
+600 VIGKQF
-606 PEAVL
+606 AEAVL
-611 RHAMGLSGTA
+611 RQAMRLSRPE

-635 YEESPYPEPEY
+635 YEESPYPESEY

-651 LTQEVAHRSQLAEQR
+651 LTREVAHRSQLTEQR

-679 LYPHKLDEQ
+679 LYPYKLDEQ
-688 AALLAHHSEA
+688 AALLAHHAEA
-698 AGDMLAAAKWS
+698 AGEMLAAAKWS

-721 AAAAGH
+721 AAAAAH
-727 WRKVRTLVETGL
+727 WRKVRTLVETGV
-739 PESAETMTLGLVAR
+739 PESPEAITLGLTAR
-753 IWTLRLAWRLGCT
+753 IWMLRLAWRLGGT
-766 EGEAAAIFAEG
+766 EEEATAIFAEG
-777 KALAERAGDL
+777 KALAERAEDS

-801 GLTGHVEDWA
+801 GLTGHVEDWV
-811 ELGSEALRLAERT
+811 EFGSEALRLAERT

-835 PPTYALFVLGRLREA
+835 PPAYALFMLGRLREA

-864 SRLGAD
+864 ARLGAD

-892 RLKDAVNGLDT
+892 RLTDAADGLDR
-903 AMQLA
+903 AMQLS

-915 VLGYTHANRAWLA
+915 VLGYAHVNRAWLA
-928 RETGELESALAHAG
+928 RQTGEVESALPHAVE
-942 QAVDIAERMGNAYA
+942 AVDIAERMGNAYA
-956 RTQAYSCLALAHAS
+956 RTQAYSCLALAHVS
-970 REEWDQAVEAGEQSL
+970 RHGWDEAVEAGEQSL

-999 WTLATLADAYLARGD
+999 WTLATLAEAHQARGD
-1014 GSRARA
+1014 GKTARA
-1020 TAEQAVAIARGSHIK
+1020 TAKQAAALARERHIK
-1035 IFEPIALRSLA
+1035 VLEPITLLSFA
-1046 RVLRASEGAG
+1046 RVLMASEGAG
-1056 ARAEVKAALSR
+1056 ARAEAQAALSR
-1067 ALALAKEMGARSEEP
+1067 ALALAREMEARSEEP
-1082 LVHVELAELARLTG
+1082 LVHVELGRLACLNGDLAE
-1096 DESGRER
+1096 RER
-1103 ELREARRIFAEIG
+1103 ELREAHRLFAEIG
-1116 ADRYAAALTREL
+1116 ADRHASALSRES
-1128 SAPPTGRPS
+1128 SAPPAARRS
-1137 RPLA
+1137 

>member
-155 LAHEDHA
+155 IAHEDHA

-172 SDQLARYAEQLKRE
+172 SDQLVRYAEQLKRE

-207 GENLQMD
+207 GEDLQMD

-506 EEAIEELL
+506 EKAIEELL

-727 WRKVRTLVETGL
+727 WHKVRTLVETGL

-753 IWTLRLAWRLGCT
+753 IWALRLAWRLGCT
-766 EGEAAAIFAEG
+766 EEEAAAIFAEG
-777 KALAERAGDL
+777 KALAERAEDL

-908 RDQGDVE
+908 RDEGDVE

-999 WTLATLADAYLARGD
+999 WTLATLAEAYLARGD

-1046 RVLRASEGAG
+1046 RILRASEGAG

-1082 LVHVELAELARLTG
+1082 LVHVELAELARVTG